1 MADKTKSIKWIV
13 VGLILLGLIVVMGIA
28 SIYIDLIWFK
38 SVQYIT
44 VFWKILLTKGLII
57 LFYTAVF
64 FVLSFLNLS
73 YARRFAPE
81 FQVEISQEELERPE
95 IQLYKSLQNIKI
107 NKKLIFWFSLILA
120 LFIGFPEGANWEKI
134 LIYLNRTSFGIT
146 DPVFNRDI
154 GFYMFSLPFWEHVRN
169 WLSFTLTMITVLVGA
184 IYILKKAVK
193 YEYKKLM
200 IETPVKVHLS
210 LLIGLI
216 FILKSWQYWLNIHKI
231 FYSTRGV
238 IFGAGYT
245 EIHANL
251 LAFRILMVLALA
263 CAALFFVTAR
273 RKDWKLPI
281 SGWIVLMGVS
291 ILLGGIYPEIIH
303 RAVVLPNESTKE
315 RPYILNNIEA
325 TRMAYGL
332 DKIKEEEFPVKE
344 EISFEDIEKNKET
357 IGNIRLWDWR
367 PVQQTLK
374 QIQAIRLYYDFY
386 SVDIDRYYINGTY
399 QQVIISPRELD
410 SAKIPEQARTW
421 INERL
426 TYTHGYGVVV
436 SPVNKISGEG
446 LPELLI
452 KDIPPVSSINIT
464 ITRPEIYYGE
474 VTKGYV
480 VVKTKAKEFDYPKG
494 DDNVYST
501 YEGSGGLPVSSLWR
515 RILFS
520 IKYSNPQILLT
531 TNFTPESRIMIYRN
545 IQERVKKVAPFLSY
559 DNDPYIV
566 ISKEGKLFWIQDAYT
581 ISNNYPYSTPFVA
594 PFTTPFKGYFNYIR
608 NSVKV
613 IIDAYNGTMDFYIM
627 DQKDPLVKVYQN
639 IFPQLFKNF
648 DQMPDDLKEHLRYPK
663 DLFQV
668 QAELYS
674 TYHMLDADVFYNKED
689 YWNIPNEIYAEN
701 VIKVE
706 PYYIV
711 TKLPGQ
717 QKEEFILMTPFAP
730 STKDNMIAWLAA
742 KNDQP
747 EYGNLIVYKFPK
759 EKLIYGPMQIEAR
772 IDQDS
777 DISQQLTLWGQKGST
792 VIRGNLLVIPIEKS
806 IIYVE
811 PLYLRAE
818 KGEIPELKKVIVSNG
833 SDVMMGNNLEEAL
846 EKLFARTFTEKE
858 AEVTVTGG
866 EKTLRDLVQEAAG
879 YFENAQGFARTGDW
893 AKYGEELK
901 KLENTLNLLEEMS
914 TRE

>member
-1 MADKTKSIKWIV
+1 MANKTKNIKWIII
-13 VGLILLGLIVVMGIA
+13 GLILLGLIVVIGIA
-28 SIYIDLIWFK
+28 SIYVDLIWFK
-38 SVQYIT
+38 SEQYID
-44 VFWKILLTKGLII
+44 VFWKILLTKGVVM
-57 LFYTAVF
+57 LFFAAAF

-81 FQVEISQEELERPE
+81 FQVEISQDEFERPE
-95 IQLYKSLQNIKI
+95 IQLYKNLQNIKV
-107 NKKLIFWFSLILA
+107 NKKLVFWFSLIVA
-120 LFIGFPEGANWEKI
+120 LFMGFSEGANWEKI

-146 DPVFNRDI
+146 DPVFNRDV
-154 GFYMFSLPFWEHVRN
+154 GFYMFSLPFWEYVRN
-169 WLSFTLTMITVLVGA
+169 WLSFALTIITVVVGA

-193 YEYKKLM
+193 YEYKKLI

-216 FILKSWQYWLNIHKI
+216 LILKSWQYWLNIYKI
-231 FYSTRGV
+231 LYSTRGV

-251 LAFRILMVLALA
+251 LALRILMILALA
-263 CAALFFVTAR
+263 CAVLFFVTAR
-273 RKDWKLPI
+273 RQDWKLPI
-281 SGWIVLMGVS
+281 LGLIVLIGVS
-291 ILLGGIYPEIIH
+291 ILLRGIYPEIIH

-325 TRMAYGL
+325 TRIAYGL

-344 EISFEDIEKNKET
+344 EISFEDIEKNEET

-367 PVQQTLK
+367 PIQQTLK

-386 SVDIDRYYINGTY
+386 SVDIDRYYFNGTY

-421 INERL
+421 INEHL

-436 SPVNKISGEG
+436 NPVNKISGEG

-452 KDIPPVSSINIT
+452 KDIPPVSSVNIT

-474 VTKGYV
+474 ITKGYV

-520 IKYSNPQILLT
+520 IKYSNLQILLT

-559 DNDPYIV
+559 DNDPYMV

-581 ISNNYPYSTPFVA
+581 ISNNYPYSTPF
-594 PFTTPFKGYFNYIR
+594 KGYLNYIR

-613 IIDAYNGTMDFYIM
+613 IIDAYNGTINFYIV

-648 DQMPDDLKEHLRYPK
+648 DQMPDDLKEHIRYPK
-663 DLFQV
+663 DLFQI

-701 VIKVE
+701 EIKVE
-706 PYYIV
+706 PYYII
-711 TKLPGQ
+711 TKLPGHQ
-717 QKEEFILMTPFAP
+717 REEFILMTPFTP

-747 EYGNLIVYKFPK
+747 EYGDLIVYKFPK
-759 EKLIYGPMQIEAR
+759 EKLIFGPMQIEAR

-777 DISQQLTLWGQKGST
+777 EISQQLTLWGQKGST

-818 KGEIPELKKVIVSNG
+818 KGEIPELKRVIVSNG
-833 SDVMMGNNLEEAL
+833 YDVVIAQDLGLAL
-846 EKLFARTFTEKE
+846 EKLFARKFVEKE
-858 AEVTVTGG
+858 IIVTGE
-866 EKTLRDLVQEAAG
+866 EKGVKDLIKEAAG
-879 YFENAQGFARTGDW
+879 YFENAQGFAREGDW

-914 TRE
+914 ARE

>member
-1 MADKTKSIKWIV
+1 MANKTKSIKWIII
-13 VGLILLGLIVVMGIA
+13 GLILLGLIVVMGIA

-44 VFWKILLTKGLII
+44 VFWKILLTKGLVM
-57 LFYTAVF
+57 LFFAAVF
-64 FVLSFLNLS
+64 FVLSFLNLY

-81 FQVEISQEELERPE
+81 FQVEISQEEFERPE
-95 IQLYKSLQNIKI
+95 IQLYKSLQNIKV
-107 NKKLIFWFSLILA
+107 NKKLVFWFSLIVA
-120 LFIGFPEGANWEKI
+120 LFMGFSEGSSWEKI
-134 LIYLNRTSFGIT
+134 LIYLNRTSFGIA
-146 DPVFNRDI
+146 DPIFNKDI
-154 GFYMFSLPFWEHVRN
+154 GFYMFSLPLWEYVRN
-169 WLSFTLTMITVLVGA
+169 WLSFALTIITVVVGA

-193 YEYKKLM
+193 YEYKKLI

-216 FILKSWQYWLNIHKI
+216 LILKSWQYWLNAFKI
-231 FYSTRGV
+231 LYSTRGV

-245 EIHANL
+245 AIHADL
-251 LAFRILMVLALA
+251 LALRVLMVVALI
-263 CAALFFVTAR
+263 CAAIFFATAR
-273 RKDWKLPI
+273 KENWKMP
-281 SGWIVLMGVS
+281 VLGLAVLIGAT
-291 ILLGGIYPEIIH
+291 ILLGGVYPEIMQ
-303 RAVVLPNESTKE
+303 RAIVLPNESSKE

-325 TRMAYGL
+325 TRAAYGL
-332 DKIKEEEFPVKE
+332 DKVKIKEFPVKE
-344 EISFEDIEKNKET
+344 EISFEDIEKNDET
-357 IGNIRLWDWR
+357 IRNIPLWDSR
-367 PVQQTLK
+367 PVKQTLK
-374 QIQAIRLYYDFY
+374 QIQAIRLYYDFN
-386 SVDIDRYYINGTY
+386 SVDMDRYYFNGNY
-399 QQVIISPRELD
+399 QQVMVSPRELD
-410 SAKIPEQARTW
+410 KNKIPEQARTW
-421 INERL
+421 VNEVL
-426 TYTHGYGVVV
+426 TFTHSYGVVV
-436 SPVNKISGEG
+436 NPVNEIIGEG
-446 LPELLI
+446 LPSLLI
-452 KDIPPVSSINIT
+452 KDIPPVSSINLT

-474 VTKGYV
+474 ITKGYV
-480 VVKTKAKEFDYPKG
+480 IVKTKAKEFDYPKG

-501 YEGSGGLPVSSLWR
+501 YAGNGGVAVSSLWR

-520 IKYSNPQILLT
+520 IKYSNLQILLT
-531 TNFTPESRIMIYRN
+531 TQFTPESRIMIYRN

-559 DNDPYIV
+559 DNDPYMM

-581 ISNNYPYSTPFVA
+581 ISNNYPYSTPL
-594 PFTTPFKGYFNYIR
+594 KNGYFNYIR

-613 IIDAYNGTMDFYIM
+613 IIDAYNGTMDFYII

-648 DQMPDDLKEHLRYPK
+648 DQMPEDLKEHIRYPK

-701 VIKVE
+701 EIKVE

-711 TKLPGQ
+711 TKLPGHQ
-717 QKEEFILMTPFAP
+717 REEFILMTPFTP

-747 EYGNLIVYKFPK
+747 EYGDLIVYKFPK

-777 DISQQLTLWGQKGST
+777 EISQQLTLWGQKGST

-833 SDVMMGNNLEEAL
+833 FDVMMGDNLEDAL
-846 EKLFARTFTEKE
+846 EKLFARTFEEKE
-858 AEVTVTGG
+858 AVVTGE
-866 EKTLRDLVQEAAG
+866 EKTLKDLVKEAAG
-879 YFENAQGFARTGDW
+879 YFENAQGFAREGDW

-914 TRE
+914 ARE

>member
-1 MADKTKSIKWIV
+1 MANKTKNIKWIII
-13 VGLILLGLIVVMGIA
+13 GLILLGLIAVIGIA

-38 SVQYIT
+38 SVQYIA
-44 VFWKILLTKGLII
+44 VFWKILLTRGIVM
-57 LFYTAVF
+57 LFFVAVF

-81 FQVEISQEELERPE
+81 FQVEISQEEFERPE
-95 IQLYKSLQNIKI
+95 IQLYKSLQNIKV
-107 NKKLIFWFSLILA
+107 NKKLVFWFSLLVA
-120 LFIGFPEGANWEKI
+120 LFMGFSEGANWEKI

-154 GFYMFSLPFWEHVRN
+154 GFYMFSLPFWEYVRN
-169 WLSFTLTMITVLVGA
+169 WLSFALTIITVVVGA

-193 YEYKKLM
+193 YEYKKLI

-216 FILKSWQYWLNIHKI
+216 LILKSWQYWLNTYKI
-231 FYSTRGV
+231 LYSTRGV

-251 LAFRILMVLALA
+251 LALRILMILALA
-263 CAALFFVTAR
+263 CAVLFFVTAR
-273 RKDWKLPI
+273 RQDWKLP
-281 SGWIVLMGVS
+281 VLGLAVLIGVS
-291 ILLGGIYPEIIH
+291 ILLGGIYPEIIR

-325 TRMAYGL
+325 TRIAYGL

-367 PVQQTLK
+367 PVQQTLR

-386 SVDIDRYYINGTY
+386 SVDIDRYYFNGTY

-410 SAKIPEQARTW
+410 SAKIPEQAKTW

-446 LPELLI
+446 LPYLLI
-452 KDIPPVSSINIT
+452 KDIPPVSSVNIT

-474 VTKGYV
+474 ITKGYV

-520 IKYSNPQILLT
+520 IKYSNLQILLT
-531 TNFTPESRIMIYRN
+531 ANFTPESRIMIYRN

-581 ISNNYPYSTPFVA
+581 ISNNYPYSTPF
-594 PFTTPFKGYFNYIR
+594 KGYFNYIR

-613 IIDAYNGTMDFYIM
+613 IIDAYNGTMNFYIV

-648 DQMPDDLKEHLRYPK
+648 DQMPDDLKEHIRYPK
-663 DLFQV
+663 DLFQI

-701 VIKVE
+701 EIKVE

-711 TKLPGQ
+711 TKLPGHQ
-717 QKEEFILMTPFAP
+717 REEFILMTPFTP

-742 KNDQP
+742 KNDLP
-747 EYGNLIVYKFPK
+747 EYGDLIVYKFPK
-759 EKLIYGPMQIEAR
+759 EKLIFGPMQIEAR

-777 DISQQLTLWGQKGST
+777 EISQQLTLWGQKGST

-833 SDVMMGNNLEEAL
+833 SVVMMGNNLEDAL
-846 EKLFARTFTEKE
+846 GKLFARTFKEKE
-858 AEVTVTGG
+858 AVVTGE
-866 EKTLRDLVQEAAG
+866 EKTLKDLVKEAAG
-879 YFENAQGFARTGDW
+879 YFENAQGFSREGDW
-893 AKYGEELK
+893 AKYGEELE

-914 TRE
+914 ARE